1 MTKNVFNVS
10 QGVSASHRQSLQI
23 PGFAHVRRLSHCPAP
38 LCHSSHDCTFS
49 DISAR
54 SSLTSV
60 DELDQSSTRYDAD
73 SSVHPVAAYR
83 NRVSGKEVL

>member
-1 MTKNVFNVS
+1 MFHRGS
-10 QGVSASHRQSLQI
+10 QLLTDKVCRSLASPTFGVSVLAPRHCVTLATTARFRISVHDHR
-23 PGFAHVRRLSHCPAP
+23 
-38 LCHSSHDCTFS
+38 
-49 DISAR
+49 
-54 SSLTSV
+54 LTSV